1 MQPERDYLIHVTFR
15 QLEGELKSD
24 GIRPV
29 LVDLRSGLQ
38 LADAAEEHR
47 TEYHVLRACLREI
60 DNCPVF
66 IALLGG
72 HWGSVPPADVA
83 RQIVVESSVAL
94 DRPNLS
100 ITAMEILYANW

>member
-1 MQPERDYLIHVTFR
+1 
-15 QLEGELKSD
+15 
-24 GIRPV
+24 
-29 LVDLRSGLQ
+29 
-38 LADAAEEHR
+38 
-47 TEYHVLRACLREI
+47 
-60 DNCPVF
+60 VF